1 MGMVIYMRSW
11 NLEGLGKINEFKVN
25 LGNIISTRL
34 SQENKTEKQNRKNKQ
49 AKTKE
54 RNKKRLFLFCHCF
67 SSYNKT
73 KDHIIFI
80 LR

>member
-1 MGMVIYMRSW
+1 MGMVIYMQSW
-11 NLEGLGKINEFKVN
+11 NLEGLGKINEFRVN

-34 SQENKTEKQNRKNKQ
+34 SQENKTEKQT
-49 AKTKE
+49 KTKE
-54 RNKKRLFLFCHCF
+54 RNKERLFLFCHCF

-73 KDHIIFI
+73 KDHVIFF

>member
-1 MGMVIYMRSW
+1 MGMVIYMQSW

-49 AKTKE
+49 KQ
-54 RNKKRLFLFCHCF
+54 RNK
-67 SSYNKT
+67 
-73 KDHIIFI
+73 
-80 LR
+80 